1 MDKVYL
7 AYRESLLN
15 AAPRMMEE
23 LGMDTGEDFLGMGVF
38 RKDVDLTNEEKQYL
52 LSVERGD
59 VPSTR
64 QYLNLAKQTGMNLN
78 CLDPLGRT
86 ALLVAIENENI
97 EMIELLLSH
106 GVEVGDALLHAIN
119 EENVEAVELLLNHE
133 IATKGD
139 HQSLATS
146 VPSSSFTPDIT
157 PIILAGHRD
166 NYEIIK
172 ILLDRGYRIPKPHN
186 ARCSCK
192 DCISGSQEDSLRHS
206 RSRINAYKALAS
218 PSLICLSSKDPILTS
233 FELSCE
239 LKQLSKLE
247 NEFKADYEKLAVKC
261 QEFAV
266 DLLEQTRGSR
276 ELAII
281 LNHDNSTADEPSCD
295 KVRLSRLKLAIKYKQ
310 KKFVAHPNCQQL
322 LASLWYEGLPGF
334 RRRSILSKL
343 TIMGIIGALFPV
355 LSIVYLIAPK
365 CSVGQLITK
374 PCIKFMI
381 HCTSYVVFLF
391 LLILVSQRVEVMK
404 ISEDEMRRDGQLKK
418 ELRGSQASLVEWVI
432 LAYVAGLM
440 WSEIKQ
446 LWDEGAIEYIHDMWN
461 ILDFFTNSLY
471 IATFTLRL
479 LAYLQVQEEKK
490 EGNAHA
496 DLDREKWPAYDPNLI
511 AEALFAAA
519 NIFSSLKLVNIFTVS
534 PYLGPLQ
541 ISLGRMIMDL
551 VQFGCVFCL
560 VLFSFACGLNHLYWY
575 YADRHAQD
583 CTAALP
589 ENPNPPSCDRKYRSF
604 ANLWEIVQSL
614 YWAIYGLVD
623 LDHAELQPKFK
634 HEFTEFV
641 GKLMFGTYS
650 WIGLIVLLN
659 MLIAMMS
666 NSYQRIYSQADEE
679 WKFAR
684 SKLWISYFE
693 DSGTLPP
700 PFNVI
705 PSPKTFYYIVLWF
718 KNKLCSCFCS
728 KAQKRNRWQSIK
740 KIVKKINEK
749 EIRYQAVMR
758 DLIKRYIMQK
768 QRGSQKGEGVN
779 EDDINELKQD
789 VSSFRFE
796 LLEILRNNGMKTP
809 NPNQPKPTNRR
820 LSRKRSH
827 VSLDRLRRSMSLE
840 TCKVDSPGKTPV
852 DVILE
857 RQTNSLKCRYN
868 PPETIPEEEIERIRR
883 ESLIP
888 RVGLL
893 AGVGRRRSSVTLP
906 ETTSTSATTTL
917 LSTATSLAAS
927 IANKTLPVASGNK
940 KNVSAAVVNGNS
952 NSVVC
957 AEDIVAA
964 VTDCQQLEGSDGS
977 TYSQRRDEGL
987 GESFDRYSEL
997 SDSTSRIGVVG
1008 SVIEL
1013 QTLHSTGHNS
1023 PLRYPKTMTSALTS
1037 PNNNR
1042 RHGGAPCSND
1052 TDDDDFDGMTFIAKS
1067 ASEEGD
1073 TDPNG
1078 IDPLSFLTEAQ
1089 SKRVTFM

>member
-23 LGMDTGEDFLGMGVF
+23 LGMDAGEDFLGMGVF

-64 QYLNLAKQTGMNLN
+64 QYLNNSKQTGMNLN

-97 EMIELLLSH
+97 EMIELLLSY

-133 IATKGD
+133 LATKGE
-139 HQSLATS
+139 QQPLTTT

-192 DCISGSQEDSLRHS
+192 DCITGSQEDSLRHS

-281 LNHDNSTADEPSCD
+281 LNHDNTTTDEQNCD

-322 LASLWYEGLPGF
+322 LASMWYEGLPGF

-343 TIMGIIGALFPV
+343 TIMAIIGFLFPV

-365 CSVGQLITK
+365 CSIGQLITK
-374 PCIKFMI
+374 PFVKFMI
-381 HCTSYVVFLF
+381 HCSSYIVFLF
-391 LLILVSQRVEVMK
+391 LLILVSQRVEVLK
-404 ISEDEMRRDGQLKK
+404 VSGDDEFRSGTGKK
-418 ELRGSQASLVEWVI
+418 ELRGSQASLVEWII

-446 LWDEGAIEYIHDMWN
+446 LWGEGAIEYIHDMWN

-479 LAYLQVQEEKK
+479 LAYLQVQEEKR
-490 EGNAHA
+490 EGDSNA
-496 DLDREKWPAYDPNLI
+496 DRDRKDWEAYDPNLI

-551 VQFGCVFCL
+551 VQFGCIFCL
-560 VLFSFACGLNHLYWY
+560 VLFSFASGLNHLYWY
-575 YADRHAQD
+575 YADKHATE
-583 CTAALP
+583 CRNATPPPHLT
-589 ENPNPPSCDRKYRSF
+589 ENSSCDRKYRSF

-623 LDHAELQPKFK
+623 LDHAELRPKFN
-634 HEFTEFV
+634 HEYTEFV

-650 WIGLIVLLN
+650 WIALIVLLN

-705 PSPKTFYYIVLWF
+705 PSPKTVYYIIRWC
-718 KNKLCSCFCS
+718 KNKLCACFCS
-728 KAQKRNRWQSIK
+728 KAEKRNRWQSIK

-809 NPNQPKPTNRR
+809 NPNQTKPTNRR
-820 LSRKRSH
+820 LSRKKSH
-827 VSLDRLRRSMSLE
+827 MSLDRLRRSMSLE
-840 TCKVDSPGKTPV
+840 TCKVESPGKNPV
-852 DVILE
+852 DVVLE

-868 PPETIPEEEIERIRR
+868 PPETIPEEEFERIRR

-893 AGVGRRRSSVTLP
+893 AGVGRRRSSVVP
-906 ETTSTSATTTL
+906 PSDGAATVV
-917 LSTATSLAAS
+917 STAAS
-927 IANKTLPVASGNK
+927 SGAF
-940 KNVSAAVVNGNS
+940 SAAVTAISALKVSTTKVVNGNS

-957 AEDIVAA
+957 PDDVVAMA
-964 VTDCQQLEGSDGS
+964 TDNMQLEGSDGS
-977 TYSQRRDEGL
+977 NYSQRRDEGL
-987 GESFDRYSEL
+987 GESFDRYSEM
-997 SDSTSRIGVVG
+997 SDSTSRIGIVG

-1013 QTLHSTGHNS
+1013 QTLHPTTHSSS
-1023 PLRYPKTMTSALTS
+1023 PVRYSKTPGGVSSTS
-1037 PNNNR
+1037 PDNSR
-1042 RHGGAPCSND
+1042 RNGGTHCGI
-1052 TDDDDFDGMTFIAKS
+1052 DDEEYDGMSFTAPPMP
-1067 ASEEGD
+1067 EGSPC
-1073 TDPNG
+1073 DPNE

-1089 SKRVTFM
+1089 AKRVTFM